1 MKKDN
6 KKNVKLFGF
15 KDKFARRR
23 TILVIGIIIFLIVL
37 KSIISTVSE
46 NKQPEKITL
55 LLDNNII
62 KLKQE
67 MFLDDKGTIYLSKED
82 IENIFD
88 KNLYYNEAE
97 KELITTFNKHIAV
110 LKADEKFMLVNDSN
124 VELKSPMIEK
134 NKKVYLPFSNMGIVY
149 DLEFEYSEPNKRV
162 IADSVSKE
170 KSKALSL
177 GKYRLKEKPSMFSKK
192 TDKLENG
199 EDLIVIEK
207 SGKYCKVRS
216 SKGEVGY
223 IKEKKISDIEKVR
236 DNWEVPQIDV
246 NILKDA
252 SDINKNYSN
261 VKLDENKTNV
271 VTPTFFY
278 IDMGENGPQIL
289 DKTNSNTEEFTKYMD
304 WVKDNKIEVWATLSN
319 NSDISNS
326 LRTYPERNKIINDLY
341 YILVEHEFQGVNI
354 NFEKIDDI
362 NSFNRFIIELTP
374 RLKELGL
381 KVSIKTNKNVDE
393 EKLKDVV
400 DIIIK

>member
-1 MKKDN
+1 
-6 KKNVKLFGF
+6 
-15 KDKFARRR
+15 
-23 TILVIGIIIFLIVL
+23 
-37 KSIISTVSE
+37 
-46 NKQPEKITL
+46 
-55 LLDNNII
+55 
-62 KLKQE
+62 
-67 MFLDDKGTIYLSKED
+67 
-82 IENIFD
+82 
-88 KNLYYNEAE
+88 
-97 KELITTFNKHIAV
+97 
-110 LKADEKFMLVNDSN
+110 MLVNDSN

-278 IDMGENGPQIL
+278 I
-289 DKTNSNTEEFTKYMD
+289 
-304 WVKDNKIEVWATLSN
+304 
-319 NSDISNS
+319 
-326 LRTYPERNKIINDLY
+326 
-341 YILVEHEFQGVNI
+341 EHEFQGVNI